1 MDKLLAIGLL
11 ATSIILLAAHFADIK
26 KTHNR

>member
-11 ATSIILLAAHFADIK
+11 VTSLVLLAAHFADIK
-26 KTHNR
+26 KTHNP